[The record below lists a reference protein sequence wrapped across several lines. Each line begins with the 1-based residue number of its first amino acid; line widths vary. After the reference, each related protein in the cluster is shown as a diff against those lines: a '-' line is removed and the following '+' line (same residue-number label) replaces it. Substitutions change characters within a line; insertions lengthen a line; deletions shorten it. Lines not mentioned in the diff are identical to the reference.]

1 MFFGF
6 IQKALIGN
14 LSENNIHG
22 SHKNRSHT
30 VIGSREDRKVK
41 TTVRQFLGSF
51 AMKEKWDTG

>member
-14 LSENNIHG
+14 LSENNMHG

-30 VIGSREDRKVK
+30 VIGSREDGKVE

-51 AMKEKWDTG
+51 AMKEK